1 MEIKINAVGF
11 SASSQL
17 EDFIQKKISKLDR
30 YHDGIIGSE
39 VTLKLEKDDNLENKV
54 VEVLLNIKGQDVFA
68 KKNAKKFEEAVDEL
82 YDVVKRQLVKIKDKE
97 SRKYA
102 EKRIQ
107 TLYGNKSRRR
117 FGGVLFR
124 RGGG

>member
-1 MEIKINAVGF
+1 MEIKINAVGS

-17 EDFIQKKISKLDR
+17 EDFIQKKISKLDK

-54 VEVLLNIKGQDVFA
+54 VEVLLNVKGQEVFA

-82 YDVVKRQLVKIKDKE
+82 YDVVKRQLVKIKEKE
-97 SRKYA
+97 R
-102 EKRIQ
+102 EC
-107 TLYGNKSRRR
+107 
-117 FGGVLFR
+117 
-124 RGGG
+124 

>member
-11 SASSQL
+11 SASTQL
-17 EDFIQKKISKLDR
+17 EDFIQKKISKLDK

-54 VEVLLNIKGQDVFA
+54 VEVLLNVKGQEVFA

-82 YDVVKRQLVKIKDKE
+82 YDVVKRQLVKIKEKE
-97 SRKYA
+97 R
-102 EKRIQ
+102 EC
-107 TLYGNKSRRR
+107 
-117 FGGVLFR
+117 
-124 RGGG
+124 

>member
-17 EDFIQKKISKLDR
+17 EDFIQKKISKLDK

-39 VTLKLEKDDNLENKV
+39 VTLKL
-54 VEVLLNIKGQDVFA
+54 LNVKGQEVFA

-82 YDVVKRQLVKIKDKE
+82 YDVVKRQLVKIKEKE
-97 SRKYA
+97 R
-102 EKRIQ
+102 EC
-107 TLYGNKSRRR
+107 
-117 FGGVLFR
+117 
-124 RGGG
+124 

>member
-17 EDFIQKKISKLDR
+17 EDFIQKKISKLDK

-54 VEVLLNIKGQDVFA
+54 VEVLLNVKGQEVFA

-82 YDVVKRQLVKIKDKE
+82 YDVVKRQLVKIKE
-97 SRKYA
+97 FQLV
-102 EKRIQ
+102 E
-107 TLYGNKSRRR
+107 LYDGS
-117 FGGVLFR
+117 
-124 RGGG
+124 

>member
-17 EDFIQKKISKLDR
+17 EDFIQKKISKLDK

-54 VEVLLNIKGQDVFA
+54 VEVLLNVKGQEVFA

-82 YDVVKRQLVKIKDKE
+82 YDVVKRQLVKIKE
-97 SRKYA
+97 NER
-102 EKRIQ
+102 EC
-107 TLYGNKSRRR
+107 
-117 FGGVLFR
+117 
-124 RGGG
+124 

>member
-17 EDFIQKKISKLDR
+17 EDFIQKKISKLDK

-54 VEVLLNIKGQDVFA
+54 VEVLLNVKGQEVFA
-68 KKNAKKFEEAVDEL
+68 KKTAKKFEEAVDEL
-82 YDVVKRQLVKIKDKE
+82 YDVVKRQLVKIKEKE
-97 SRKYA
+97 R
-102 EKRIQ
+102 EC
-107 TLYGNKSRRR
+107 
-117 FGGVLFR
+117 
-124 RGGG
+124 

>member
-17 EDFIQKKISKLDR
+17 EDFIQKKISKLDK

-54 VEVLLNIKGQDVFA
+54 VGVLLNVKGQEVFA

-82 YDVVKRQLVKIKDKE
+82 YDVVKRQLVKIKEKE
-97 SRKYA
+97 R
-102 EKRIQ
+102 EC
-107 TLYGNKSRRR
+107 
-117 FGGVLFR
+117 
-124 RGGG
+124 

>member
-17 EDFIQKKISKLDR
+17 EDFIQKKISKLDK

-54 VEVLLNIKGQDVFA
+54 VEVLLNVEGQEVFA

-82 YDVVKRQLVKIKDKE
+82 YDVVKRQLVKIKEKE
-97 SRKYA
+97 R
-102 EKRIQ
+102 EC
-107 TLYGNKSRRR
+107 
-117 FGGVLFR
+117 
-124 RGGG
+124 

>member
-17 EDFIQKKISKLDR
+17 EDFIQKKISKLDK

-39 VTLKLEKDDNLENKV
+39 VTLKLEKDDNRENKV
-54 VEVLLNIKGQDVFA
+54 VEVLLNVKGQEVFA

-82 YDVVKRQLVKIKDKE
+82 YDVVKRQLVKIKEKE
-97 SRKYA
+97 R
-102 EKRIQ
+102 EC
-107 TLYGNKSRRR
+107 
-117 FGGVLFR
+117 
-124 RGGG
+124 

>member
-17 EDFIQKKISKLDR
+17 EDFIQKKISKLDK

-54 VEVLLNIKGQDVFA
+54 VEVLLSVKGQEVFA

-82 YDVVKRQLVKIKDKE
+82 YDVVKRQLVKIKEKE
-97 SRKYA
+97 R
-102 EKRIQ
+102 EC
-107 TLYGNKSRRR
+107 
-117 FGGVLFR
+117 
-124 RGGG
+124 

>member
-17 EDFIQKKISKLDR
+17 EDFIQKKISKLDK

-54 VEVLLNIKGQDVFA
+54 VEVLLNVKGQEVFA
-68 KKNAKKFEEAVDEL
+68 KKKATKFEEAVDEL
-82 YDVVKRQLVKIKDKE
+82 YDVVKRQLVKIKEKE
-97 SRKYA
+97 RDC
-102 EKRIQ
+102 
-107 TLYGNKSRRR
+107 
-117 FGGVLFR
+117 
-124 RGGG
+124 

>member
-17 EDFIQKKISKLDR
+17 EDFIQKKISKLDK

-39 VTLKLEKDDNLENKV
+39 VTLKLEEDDNLENKV
-54 VEVLLNIKGQDVFA
+54 VEVLLNVKGQEVFA

-82 YDVVKRQLVKIKDKE
+82 YDVVKRQLVKIKEKE
-97 SRKYA
+97 R
-102 EKRIQ
+102 EC
-107 TLYGNKSRRR
+107 
-117 FGGVLFR
+117 
-124 RGGG
+124 

>member
-17 EDFIQKKISKLDR
+17 EDFIQKKISK

-54 VEVLLNIKGQDVFA
+54 VEVLLNVKGQEVFA

-82 YDVVKRQLVKIKDKE
+82 YDVVKRQLVKIKEKE
-97 SRKYA
+97 R
-102 EKRIQ
+102 EC
-107 TLYGNKSRRR
+107 
-117 FGGVLFR
+117 
-124 RGGG
+124 

>member
-17 EDFIQKKISKLDR
+17 EDFIQKKISKLDK

-54 VEVLLNIKGQDVFA
+54 VEVLLNVKGQEGFA

-82 YDVVKRQLVKIKDKE
+82 YDVVKRQLVKIKEKE
-97 SRKYA
+97 R
-102 EKRIQ
+102 EC
-107 TLYGNKSRRR
+107 
-117 FGGVLFR
+117 
-124 RGGG
+124 

>member
-17 EDFIQKKISKLDR
+17 EDFIQKKISKLDKS
-30 YHDGIIGSE
+30 HDGIIGSE

-54 VEVLLNIKGQDVFA
+54 VEVLLNVKGQEVFA

-82 YDVVKRQLVKIKDKE
+82 YDVVKRQLVKIKEKE
-97 SRKYA
+97 R
-102 EKRIQ
+102 EC
-107 TLYGNKSRRR
+107 
-117 FGGVLFR
+117 
-124 RGGG
+124 

>member
-17 EDFIQKKISKLDR
+17 EDFIQKKISKLDK

-39 VTLKLEKDDNLENKV
+39 VTLKLENDDNLENKV
-54 VEVLLNIKGQDVFA
+54 VEVLLNVKGQEVFA

-82 YDVVKRQLVKIKDKE
+82 YDVVKRQLVKIKEKE
-97 SRKYA
+97 R
-102 EKRIQ
+102 EC
-107 TLYGNKSRRR
+107 
-117 FGGVLFR
+117 
-124 RGGG
+124 

>member
-17 EDFIQKKISKLDR
+17 EDFIQKKISKLDK

-54 VEVLLNIKGQDVFA
+54 VEVLLNVKGQEVFA
-68 KKNAKKFEEAVDEL
+68 KKNAKKFVEAVDEL
-82 YDVVKRQLVKIKDKE
+82 YDVVKRQLVKIKEKE
-97 SRKYA
+97 R
-102 EKRIQ
+102 EC
-107 TLYGNKSRRR
+107 
-117 FGGVLFR
+117 
-124 RGGG
+124 

>member
-17 EDFIQKKISKLDR
+17 EDFIQKKISKLDK

-54 VEVLLNIKGQDVFA
+54 VEVLLNVKGQEVFA
-68 KKNAKKFEEAVDEL
+68 KKNAKQFEEAVDEL
-82 YDVVKRQLVKIKDKE
+82 YDVVKRQLVKIKEKE
-97 SRKYA
+97 R
-102 EKRIQ
+102 EC
-107 TLYGNKSRRR
+107 
-117 FGGVLFR
+117 
-124 RGGG
+124 

>member
-17 EDFIQKKISKLDR
+17 EDFIQKKISKLDK

-39 VTLKLEKDDNLENKV
+39 VTLKLERDDNLENKV
-54 VEVLLNIKGQDVFA
+54 VEVLLNVKGQEVFA

-82 YDVVKRQLVKIKDKE
+82 YDVVKRQLVKIKEKE
-97 SRKYA
+97 R
-102 EKRIQ
+102 EC
-107 TLYGNKSRRR
+107 
-117 FGGVLFR
+117 
-124 RGGG
+124 

>member
-1 MEIKINAVGF
+1 MEIKLNAVGF

-17 EDFIQKKISKLDR
+17 EDFIQKKISKLDK

-54 VEVLLNIKGQDVFA
+54 VEVLLNVKGQEVFA

-82 YDVVKRQLVKIKDKE
+82 YDVVKRQLVKIKEKE
-97 SRKYA
+97 R
-102 EKRIQ
+102 EC
-107 TLYGNKSRRR
+107 
-117 FGGVLFR
+117 
-124 RGGG
+124 

>member
-17 EDFIQKKISKLDR
+17 EDFIQKKISKLDK

-54 VEVLLNIKGQDVFA
+54 VEVLLNVKGQEVFA
-68 KKNAKKFEEAVDEL
+68 KKNVKKFEEAVDEL
-82 YDVVKRQLVKIKDKE
+82 YDVVKRQLVKIKEKE
-97 SRKYA
+97 R
-102 EKRIQ
+102 E
-107 TLYGNKSRRR
+107 G
-117 FGGVLFR
+117 
-124 RGGG
+124 

>member
-17 EDFIQKKISKLDR
+17 EDFIQKKISKLDK

-54 VEVLLNIKGQDVFA
+54 VEVLLNVKGQEVFA

-82 YDVVKRQLVKIKDKE
+82 CDVVKRQLVKIKEKE
-97 SRKYA
+97 R
-102 EKRIQ
+102 EC
-107 TLYGNKSRRR
+107 
-117 FGGVLFR
+117 
-124 RGGG
+124 

>member
-17 EDFIQKKISKLDR
+17 EDFIQKKISKLDK

-54 VEVLLNIKGQDVFA
+54 VEVLLNVKGQEVLA

-82 YDVVKRQLVKIKDKE
+82 YDVVKRQLVKIKEKE
-97 SRKYA
+97 R
-102 EKRIQ
+102 EC
-107 TLYGNKSRRR
+107 
-117 FGGVLFR
+117 
-124 RGGG
+124 

>member
-17 EDFIQKKISKLDR
+17 EDFIQKKISKLDK

-54 VEVLLNIKGQDVFA
+54 VEVLLNVK
-68 KKNAKKFEEAVDEL
+68 AKKFL
-82 YDVVKRQLVKIKDKE
+82 Q
-97 SRKYA
+97 RKMQRNLR
-102 EKRIQ
+102 KQ
-107 TLYGNKSRRR
+107 SMS
-117 FGGVLFR
+117 FMM
-124 RGGG
+124 

>member
-17 EDFIQKKISKLDR
+17 EDFIQKKISKLDK

-54 VEVLLNIKGQDVFA
+54 VEVLLNVKGQEVFA

-82 YDVVKRQLVKIKDKE
+82 YVVKRQLVKIKEKE
-97 SRKYA
+97 R
-102 EKRIQ
+102 EC
-107 TLYGNKSRRR
+107 
-117 FGGVLFR
+117 
-124 RGGG
+124 